1 MGTVEGMR
9 ANTFKVKTSAGEV
22 MASVFWDRAIFADIQ
37 EVKTIN
43 QKGSAK
49 QEDESGR
56 HNA

>member
-1 MGTVEGMR
+1 MGTLEGMK

-43 QKGSAK
+43 
-49 QEDESGR
+49 
-56 HNA
+56 